1 MKLLNVRNLSAKIGN
16 FELKSI
22 NFSVEKG
29 EIFVIV
35 GENGAGKTKLLDA
48 IAGFLPLTS
57 GDIFLSG
64 ENITRKLPQER
75 NMGYI
80 FQSLALFPH
89 LTVRENILYGAKLRK
104 LKDAEEKFEEVV
116 SFFRI
121 EKLLDRKP
129 ASLSGGEKQ
138 KVALARTLILRPKII
153 LFDEPTSALSPGERL
168 RVDEEIKKTLKKFGI
183 TAVFVSHN
191 MEEAYFFGGRVGVMQ
206 NGKLVQI
213 GTPDEIKYKPASEF
227 VAFTFGEVNIFTC
240 AVKESANGVSVARCG
255 NFEIK
260 FLGDFEIGRKLKL
273 AVRPEDI
280 VISPKQ
286 AKTSARNVI
295 RGKISEILS
304 RGPLVKVVI
313 NCGNKVSV
321 YVSKQSF
328 EELNLNRGKEVSL
341 RFKITAPH
349 VLPDK

>member
-1 MKLLNVRNLSAKIGN
+1 MKILDVRNLSAKIGS
-16 FELKSI
+16 FELKNI

-48 IAGFLPLTS
+48 LAGFLSLIS
-57 GDIFLSG
+57 GDIFLNG
-64 ENITRKLPQER
+64 KNITRKLPQER
-75 NMGYI
+75 GMGYI

-89 LTVRENILYGAKLRK
+89 LTVKENILYGAKLRK
-104 LKDAEEKFEEVV
+104 LKNVKEKFDEIV

-121 EKLLDRKP
+121 EKLLNRKP

-153 LFDEPTSALSPGERL
+153 LFDEPTSALSPNERL
-168 RVDEEIKKTLKKFGI
+168 RVDGEIKETLEKFGI
-183 TAVFVSHN
+183 TAIFVSHN

-213 GTPDEIKYKPASEF
+213 GTPNEIKYRPANKS
-227 VAFTFGEVNIFTC
+227 VAFTFGEVNVFDCT
-240 AVKESANGVSVARCG
+240 VKESANGVSVASCG
-255 NFEIK
+255 NFVIK
-260 FLGDFEIGRKLKL
+260 FLGDFEIGRKLKV

-280 VISPKQ
+280 VISPEQ

-295 RGKISEILS
+295 TGKITEILS

-313 NCGNKVSV
+313 DCGKKVSV
-321 YVSKQSF
+321 YISKQSF
-328 EELNLNRGKEVSL
+328 EELDLNKGKEVSL

-349 VLPDK
+349 VLPEE